1 MPKIPTF
8 QAKGRITAEAGA
20 VRTNIQVSPFQTT
33 AGELS
38 KVAKVAEDYYIKQR
52 DNNDKIAAKKKYYE
66 MKSESDKIIES
77 QKNNGDEFESVS
89 IYRQQFGDYR
99 KQQLSEIKNN
109 RVKKRLETLLDIEQ
123 PENIYKIKKNSFE
136 AMERNSNQLYI
147 QEQNV
152 FSVEYT
158 LEKNLNKKKQI
169 QDKQINSALEY
180 KNIHGMGD
188 AWFNKEK
195 NIIISNNIILDVTQ
209 EISSNPRQ
217 AYLNLQDKNKYIGL
231 DSFKRRKLIN
241 EAKSVLVPEIKENY
255 KNFAAAASLG
265 KKVPF
270 DLKFAK
276 EILRPKEYQ
285 KIIQEHGALVESV
298 DNVNII
304 NSVNAKDSSQVTDD
318 FIKEAEQK
326 YPVIKAEKI
335 KKIYKDALKNR
346 NEAMAKDPVLFL
358 TQTDDN
364 LKILV
369 EELAAETNPDMIV
382 KKKLAL
388 TDVIVQKQI
397 DMGQP
402 NYQVKVMSQSQADSF
417 VEKYM
422 NGDQNMRVVMLQNLN
437 SEFGTYNSQA
447 MLQLSAAGL
456 PVTAEL
462 SSFFNN
468 PNITEKFLTF
478 DSKEEQDRLKQFAKD
493 RNINFNTL
501 RKDVRDNL
509 QDFETVAMRGS
520 SFNNSVALEKI
531 DNIVETLTFYT
542 LSNMSANPGKG
553 ENAARKDAVSLINN
567 SFNIEETFFVPLIYD
582 GKSIASS
589 ADFIAEK
596 AGLIKDFYLQDF
608 DAVAFQSMD
617 EDVTEV
623 ELTEAMTDQMKNFG
637 EWRNKSDGSGIIYGI
652 VFNDGSFGPVV
663 NKDGENLEFNFDDT
677 TLSIPGTDKDIDV
690 EIRIKSQKLDPRGAY
705 PAIPESIKRQ
715 EENKQVKLT
724 RTR

>member
-8 QAKGRITAEAGA
+8 EAKGRITAEAAG
-20 VRTNIQVSPFQTT
+20 VRTNIQVSPFQTP

-123 PENIYKIKKNSFE
+123 PENVYKIKKNSFE
-136 AMERNSNQLYI
+136 AMERNSNQIYT

-152 FSVEYT
+152 LSVEYT

-180 KNIHGMGD
+180 KDIHGMGD

-241 EAKSVLVPEIKENY
+241 EAKSVLVPEIKKNY
-255 KNFAAAASLG
+255 KNFAAAAALG
-265 KKVPF
+265 KEAPF
-270 DLKFAK
+270 DFNFAK

-285 KIIQEHGALVESV
+285 KIIQEYDAIKDTVS
-298 DNVNII
+298 NVSII
-304 NSVNAKDSSQVTDD
+304 NSIKSKDLSKVTDEFIND
-318 FIKEAEQK
+318 AEQTYPFIKSQ
-326 YPVIKAEKI
+326 KI
-335 KKIYKDALKNR
+335 KKIYIDAVKNR

-364 LKILV
+364 IKILV
-369 EELAAETNPDMIV
+369 DELAAETNQDMIV

-402 NYQVKVMSQSQADSF
+402 NYQIKVMSQSQADGF

-422 NGDQNMRVVMLQNLN
+422 NGDQNMRVAMLQNLN

-447 MLQLSAAGL
+447 MLQLSGAGL

-468 PNITEKFLTF
+468 PKVTEKFLSF
-478 DSKEEQDRLKQFAKD
+478 DEKDEQERLKQFAKD
-493 RNINFNTL
+493 NNINFNTL

-509 QDFETVAMRGS
+509 KDFEGAAMRGS
-520 SFNNSVALEKI
+520 AFNNSVALEKI
-531 DNIVETLTFYT
+531 DNIVESLTFYT
-542 LSNMSANPGKG
+542 LSSMVSGKS
-553 ENAARKDAVSLINN
+553 ENAARKEAVNLING
-567 SFNIEETFFVPLIYD
+567 SFNVQETFFIPLIYD
-582 GKSIASS
+582 GKNISASS
-589 ADFIAEK
+589 DFIVEK
-596 AGLIKDFYLQDF
+596 SSLIKDFYLQDF
-608 DAVAFQSMD
+608 DAVAFQSLD
-617 EDVTEV
+617 EDVTNV
-623 ELTEAMTDQMKNFG
+623 ELNEAMRDQMKNFG
-637 EWRNKSDGSGIIYGI
+637 EWRNKADGTGIVYGI
-652 VFNDGSFGPVV
+652 VFNDGSFGPVI
-663 NKDGENLEFNFDDT
+663 NANGDNLEFNFDDT

>member
-1 MPKIPTF
+1 
-8 QAKGRITAEAGA
+8 
-20 VRTNIQVSPFQTT
+20 
-33 AGELS
+33 
-38 KVAKVAEDYYIKQR
+38 
-52 DNNDKIAAKKKYYE
+52 

-136 AMERNSNQLYI
+136 AMERNSNQIYT

-152 FSVEYT
+152 LSVEYT

-180 KNIHGMGD
+180 KDIHGMGD

-255 KNFAAAASLG
+255 KNFAAGASLG

-285 KIIQEHGALVESV
+285 KIIQEHGAIVESV

-326 YPVIKAEKI
+326 YPVITAEKI

-369 EELAAETNPDMIV
+369 EELATETNPDMIV

-422 NGDQNMRVVMLQNLN
+422 NGDQNMRVSMLQNLN
-437 SEFGTYNSQA
+437 AEFGTYNSQA
-447 MLQLSAAGL
+447 MLQLSGAGL

-468 PNITEKFLTF
+468 PKVTEKFLSF
-478 DSKEEQDRLKQFAKD
+478 DEKDEQDRLKQFAKD
-493 RNINFNTL
+493 NNINFNTL

-509 QDFETVAMRGS
+509 KDFEGAAMRGS
-520 SFNNSVALEKI
+520 AFNNSVALEKI

-542 LSNMSANPGKG
+542 LSGMVSGKS
-553 ENAARKDAVSLINN
+553 ENAARKEAVNLING
-567 SFNIEETFFVPLIYD
+567 SFNVQETFFIPLIYD

-608 DAVAFQSMD
+608 GAVAFQSMD

-637 EWRNKSDGSGIIYGI
+637 EWRNKADGSGIIYGI

>member
-8 QAKGRITAEAGA
+8 TTQARPTTETASITSNLQIPLNTVAGA
-20 VRTNIQVSPFQTT
+20 LSPVTKAIT
-33 AGELS
+33 KHAIAEKDLENKTEALKLENESLLELTDIFEKAS
-38 KVAKVAEDYYIKQR
+38 R
-52 DNNDKIAAKKKYYE
+52 LDNKDQALQLVQ
-66 MKSESDKIIES
+66 SESKI
-77 QKNNGDEFESVS
+77 
-89 IYRQQFGDYR
+89 
-99 KQQLSEIKNN
+99 
-109 RVKKRLETLLDIEQ
+109 
-123 PENIYKIKKNSFE
+123 
-136 AMERNSNQLYI
+136 
-147 QEQNV
+147 
-152 FSVEYT
+152 
-158 LEKNLNKKKQI
+158 I
-169 QDKQINSALEY
+169 QDKFSNLASNKAVQTSFNNNYLAEVQKGIFKVNTRVSTNVIQSLDNEVSKTKNRLLTEAFVSKNPLAIAELKNDLGFLYEKTYKGRVDVDAYDKLILNIPNEISAFE
-180 KNIHGMGD
+180 
-188 AWFNKEK
+188 ASQE
-195 NIIISNNIILDVTQ
+195 ISNN
-209 EISSNPRQ
+209 PKQ
-217 AYLNLQDKNKYIGL
+217 AYLNLMNKNKYPDL
-231 DSFKRRKLIN
+231 DINKRIRLTN
-241 EAKSVLVPEIKENY
+241 EAKSVLVPEIRENY
-255 KNFAAAASLG
+255 KNFAAAAALG
-265 KKVPF
+265 KEVPF
-270 DLKFAK
+270 DFSFAK

-285 KIIQEHGALVESV
+285 KIVQEYDAIKDTVS
-298 DNVNII
+298 NVSII
-304 NSVNAKDSSQVTDD
+304 NSITSKDLSKATDE
-318 FIKEAEQK
+318 FINDAEQK
-326 YPVIKAEKI
+326 YPFIKSQKI
-335 KKIYKDALKNR
+335 KKIYTDAVKNR

-369 EELAAETNPDMIV
+369 EELAAETNSDMIV

-417 VEKYM
+417 VTQYM
-422 NGDQNMRVVMLQNLN
+422 NGDQNMRVMMLQNLN

-447 MLQLSAAGL
+447 MLQLSEAGL

-468 PNITEKFLTF
+468 PKVTEKFLSF
-478 DSKEEQDRLKQFAKD
+478 DEKDEQDRLKQFAKD
-493 RNINFNTL
+493 NNINFNTL

-509 QDFETVAMRGS
+509 KDFEGAAMRGS
-520 SFNNSVALEKI
+520 AFNNSVALEKI

-542 LSNMSANPGKG
+542 LSGMVSGKS
-553 ENAARKDAVSLINN
+553 ENAARKEAVNLING
-567 SFNIEETFFVPLIYD
+567 SFNVQETFFIPLIYD

-663 NKDGENLEFNFDDT
+663 NRDGENLEFNFDDT

-705 PAIPESIKRQ
+705 PAIPESIKKQ

>member
-8 QAKGRITAEAGA
+8 EAKGRITAEAAG
-20 VRTNIQVSPFQTT
+20 VRTNIQVSPFQTP

-136 AMERNSNQLYI
+136 AMERNSNQIYT

-152 FSVEYT
+152 LSVEYT

-180 KNIHGMGD
+180 KDIHGMGD

-241 EAKSVLVPEIKENY
+241 EAKSVLVPEIKKNY
-255 KNFAAAASLG
+255 KNFAAAAALG
-265 KKVPF
+265 KEAPF
-270 DLKFAK
+270 DFNFAK

-285 KIIQEHGALVESV
+285 KIIQEYDAIKDTVS
-298 DNVNII
+298 NVSII
-304 NSVNAKDSSQVTDD
+304 NSIKSKDLSKVTDEFIND
-318 FIKEAEQK
+318 AEQTYPFIKSQ
-326 YPVIKAEKI
+326 KI
-335 KKIYKDALKNR
+335 KKIYIDAVKNR

-364 LKILV
+364 IKILV
-369 EELAAETNPDMIV
+369 DELAAETNQDMIV

-402 NYQVKVMSQSQADSF
+402 NYQIKVMSQSQADGF

-422 NGDQNMRVVMLQNLN
+422 NGDQNMRVAMLQNLN

-447 MLQLSAAGL
+447 MLQLSGAGL

-468 PNITEKFLTF
+468 PKVTEKFLSF
-478 DSKEEQDRLKQFAKD
+478 DEKDEQERLKQFAKD
-493 RNINFNTL
+493 NNINFNTL

-509 QDFETVAMRGS
+509 KDFEGAAMRGS
-520 SFNNSVALEKI
+520 AFNNSVALEKI

-542 LSNMSANPGKG
+542 LSGMVSGKS
-553 ENAARKDAVSLINN
+553 ENAARKEAVNLIDG
-567 SFNIEETFFVPLIYD
+567 SFNIQETFFIPLIYD

-596 AGLIKDFYLQDF
+596 ANLIKDFYLQDF
-608 DAVAFQSMD
+608 GAVAFQSMD

-623 ELTEAMTDQMKNFG
+623 KLTEAMTDQMKNFG

>member
-1 MPKIPTF
+1 MPKIPKFISEARITE
-8 QAKGRITAEAGA
+8 QAASVKSNIQIPLSQTIGTALAPVTKAVVAHGIREKNLENKSETLQLENQSIMELNDVIERASRLNNKDQAYNLIQTESKSIGEKYANQASNNFVKNSFNANFLGEVQKGIFKTNTRVSKNILDTLDNEVSIKQNRLLTQAYVSKDPMALRLIKTDLEKLYEDSYKGRIDVDE
-20 VRTNIQVSPFQTT
+20 
-33 AGELS
+33 
-38 KVAKVAEDYYIKQR
+38 Y
-52 DNNDKIAAKKKYYE
+52 
-66 MKSESDKIIES
+66 DKIIQNIPNVIE
-77 QKNNGDEFESVS
+77 GFE
-89 IYRQQFGDYR
+89 
-99 KQQLSEIKNN
+99 
-109 RVKKRLETLLDIEQ
+109 
-123 PENIYKIKKNSFE
+123 
-136 AMERNSNQLYI
+136 
-147 QEQNV
+147 
-152 FSVEYT
+152 
-158 LEKNLNKKKQI
+158 
-169 QDKQINSALEY
+169 
-180 KNIHGMGD
+180 
-188 AWFNKEK
+188 
-195 NIIISNNIILDVTQ
+195 VTQ
-209 EISSNPRQ
+209 EISSNPKQ
-217 AYLNLQDKNKYIGL
+217 AYLNLMDKNKYTNITLKNRIEFIG
-231 DSFKRRKLIN
+231 DVKG
-241 EAKSVLVPEIKENY
+241 VLLPEVRDEY
-255 KNFAAAASLG
+255 KNFIAAAALG
-265 KKVPF
+265 KEAPF
-270 DLKFAK
+270 DKNFAK
-276 EILRPKEYQ
+276 EILEPKEYAKVIKEYNSVIETVSNV
-285 KIIQEHGALVESV
+285 KIINTISNKDLSQTV
-298 DNVNII
+298 DL
-304 NSVNAKDSSQVTDD
+304 
-318 FIKEAEQK
+318 FIKDAE
-326 YPVIKAEKI
+326 EKNI
-335 KKIYKDALKNR
+335 TNVAKGQRLKKIYIDAVKNR

-358 TQTDDN
+358 TQTDDD

-369 EELAAETNPDMIV
+369 DELAAETNPDMIV

-447 MLQLSAAGL
+447 MLQLSEAGL

-468 PNITEKFLTF
+468 PKVTEKFLSF
-478 DSKEEQDRLKQFAKD
+478 DDKDEQDRLKQFAKD
-493 RNINFNTL
+493 NNINFNTL

-509 QDFETVAMRGS
+509 KDFEGAAMRGS
-520 SFNNSVALEKI
+520 AFNNSVALEKI

-542 LSNMSANPGKG
+542 LSGMVSGKS
-553 ENAARKDAVSLINN
+553 ENAARKEAVNLING
-567 SFNIEETFFVPLIYD
+567 SFNVQETFFIPLIYD

-652 VFNDGSFGPVV
+652 VFNDGSFGPIV

-705 PAIPESIKRQ
+705 PAIPESIKKQ

>member
-8 QAKGRITAEAGA
+8 ISKARITEQAASVKSNIQIPLSQTIGTALAPVTKAVVAHGIREKNLENKSETLQLENQSIMELNDVIERASRLNNKDQAYNLIQTESKSIGEKYANQASNNFVKNSFNANFLGEVQKGIFKTNTRVSKNILDTLDNEVSIKQNRLLTQAYVSKDPMALRLIKTDLEKLYEDSYKGRIDVDE
-20 VRTNIQVSPFQTT
+20 
-33 AGELS
+33 
-38 KVAKVAEDYYIKQR
+38 Y
-52 DNNDKIAAKKKYYE
+52 
-66 MKSESDKIIES
+66 DKIIQNIPNVIE
-77 QKNNGDEFESVS
+77 GFE
-89 IYRQQFGDYR
+89 
-99 KQQLSEIKNN
+99 
-109 RVKKRLETLLDIEQ
+109 
-123 PENIYKIKKNSFE
+123 
-136 AMERNSNQLYI
+136 
-147 QEQNV
+147 
-152 FSVEYT
+152 
-158 LEKNLNKKKQI
+158 
-169 QDKQINSALEY
+169 
-180 KNIHGMGD
+180 
-188 AWFNKEK
+188 
-195 NIIISNNIILDVTQ
+195 VTQ
-209 EISSNPRQ
+209 EISSNPKQ
-217 AYLNLQDKNKYIGL
+217 AYLNLMDKNKYTNITLKNRIEFIG
-231 DSFKRRKLIN
+231 DVKG
-241 EAKSVLVPEIKENY
+241 VLLPEVRDEY
-255 KNFAAAASLG
+255 KNFIAAAALG
-265 KKVPF
+265 KEAPF
-270 DLKFAK
+270 DKNFAK
-276 EILRPKEYQ
+276 EILEPKEYAKVIKEYNSVIETVSNV
-285 KIIQEHGALVESV
+285 KIINTIANKDLSQTV
-298 DNVNII
+298 DL
-304 NSVNAKDSSQVTDD
+304 
-318 FIKEAEQK
+318 FIKDAE
-326 YPVIKAEKI
+326 EKNI
-335 KKIYKDALKNR
+335 TNVAKGQRLKKIYIDAVKNR

-358 TQTDDN
+358 TQTDDD

-369 EELAAETNPDMIV
+369 DELAAETNPDMIV

-447 MLQLSAAGL
+447 MLQLSEAGL

-468 PNITEKFLTF
+468 PKVTEKFLSF
-478 DSKEEQDRLKQFAKD
+478 DDKDEQDRLKQFAKD
-493 RNINFNTL
+493 NNINFNTL

-509 QDFETVAMRGS
+509 KDFEGAAMRGS
-520 SFNNSVALEKI
+520 AFNNSVALEKI

-542 LSNMSANPGKG
+542 LSGMVSGKS
-553 ENAARKDAVSLINN
+553 ENAARKEAVNLING
-567 SFNIEETFFVPLIYD
+567 SFNVQETFFIPLIYD

-652 VFNDGSFGPVV
+652 VFNDGSFGPIV

-705 PAIPESIKRQ
+705 PVIPESIKKQ

>member
-8 QAKGRITAEAGA
+8 TSEARITEQAASVKSNVQIPLSQTIGTALAPVTKAVVAHGVREKNLENKSETLQLENKSIMELNDVIEEASRLNNKDKAYNLIQTESKIIGEKYANQASNNFVKNSFNANFLGEVQKGIFKTNTRVSKNILDTLDNEVSIKQNRLLTQAYVSKDPMALRLIKTDLEKLYEDSYKGRIDVDEYDKL
-20 VRTNIQVSPFQTT
+20 IQGIPGV
-33 AGELS
+33 
-38 KVAKVAEDYYIKQR
+38 
-52 DNNDKIAAKKKYYE
+52 
-66 MKSESDKIIES
+66 IE
-77 QKNNGDEFESVS
+77 GFE
-89 IYRQQFGDYR
+89 
-99 KQQLSEIKNN
+99 
-109 RVKKRLETLLDIEQ
+109 
-123 PENIYKIKKNSFE
+123 
-136 AMERNSNQLYI
+136 
-147 QEQNV
+147 
-152 FSVEYT
+152 
-158 LEKNLNKKKQI
+158 
-169 QDKQINSALEY
+169 
-180 KNIHGMGD
+180 
-188 AWFNKEK
+188 
-195 NIIISNNIILDVTQ
+195 VTQ
-209 EISSNPRQ
+209 EISSNPKQ
-217 AYLNLQDKNKYIGL
+217 AYINLMDKNQYTNITLKNRIQFIG
-231 DSFKRRKLIN
+231 DVKG
-241 EAKSVLVPEIKENY
+241 VLLPEVRDEY
-255 KNFAAAASLG
+255 KNFIAAAALG
-265 KKVPF
+265 KEAPF
-270 DLKFAK
+270 DKNFAK
-276 EILRPKEYQ
+276 EILEPKEYA
-285 KIIQEHGALVESV
+285 KVIKEY
-298 DNVNII
+298 
-304 NSVNAKDSSQVTDD
+304 NSVIETVSNVKTINTISNKDLSQTVDL
-318 FIKEAEQK
+318 FIKDAE
-326 YPVIKAEKI
+326 EKNI
-335 KKIYKDALKNR
+335 NNVAKGQRLKKIYIDAVKNR
-346 NEAMAKDPVLFL
+346 NETMAKDPVLFL

-364 LKILV
+364 IKILV
-369 EELAAETNPDMIV
+369 DELAAETNPDMIV

-402 NYQVKVMSQSQADSF
+402 NYQVKVMSQSQADGF

-422 NGDQNMRVVMLQNLN
+422 NGDQNMRVAMLQNLN

-447 MLQLSAAGL
+447 MLQLSGAGL

-468 PNITEKFLTF
+468 PKVTEKFLSF
-478 DSKEEQDRLKQFAKD
+478 DEKDEQDRLKQFAKD
-493 RNINFNTL
+493 NNINFNTL

-509 QDFETVAMRGS
+509 KDFEGAAMRGS
-520 SFNNSVALEKI
+520 AFNNSVALEKI

-542 LSNMSANPGKG
+542 LSGMVSGKS
-553 ENAARKDAVSLINN
+553 ENAARKEAVNLING
-567 SFNIEETFFVPLIYD
+567 SFNVQETFFIPLIYD

-663 NKDGENLEFNFDDT
+663 NRDGENLEFNFDDT

-705 PAIPESIKRQ
+705 LAVPESIKRQ
-715 EENKQVKLT
+715 EKNKQVKLT

>member
-136 AMERNSNQLYI
+136 AMERNSNQIYT

-152 FSVEYT
+152 LSVEYT

-180 KNIHGMGD
+180 KDIHGMGD

-255 KNFAAAASLG
+255 KNFAAGASLG

-447 MLQLSAAGL
+447 MLQLSEAGL

-468 PNITEKFLTF
+468 PKVTEKFLSF
-478 DSKEEQDRLKQFAKD
+478 DDKDEQDRLKQFAKD
-493 RNINFNTL
+493 NNINFNTL

-509 QDFETVAMRGS
+509 KDFEGAAMRGS
-520 SFNNSVALEKI
+520 AFNNSVALEKI

-542 LSNMSANPGKG
+542 LSGMVSGKS
-553 ENAARKDAVSLINN
+553 ENAARKEAVNLING
-567 SFNIEETFFVPLIYD
+567 SFNVQETFFIPLIYD

-677 TLSIPGTDKDIDV
+677 SLSIPGTDKDIDV

>member
-8 QAKGRITAEAGA
+8 EAKGRITAEAAG
-20 VRTNIQVSPFQTT
+20 VRTNIQVSPFQTP

-136 AMERNSNQLYI
+136 AMERNSNQIYT

-152 FSVEYT
+152 LSVEYT

-180 KNIHGMGD
+180 KDIHGMGD

-241 EAKSVLVPEIKENY
+241 EAKSVLVPEIKKNY
-255 KNFAAAASLG
+255 KNFAAAAALG
-265 KKVPF
+265 KEAPF
-270 DLKFAK
+270 DFNFAK

-285 KIIQEHGALVESV
+285 KIIQEYDAIKDTVS
-298 DNVNII
+298 NVSII
-304 NSVNAKDSSQVTDD
+304 NSIKSKDLSKVTDEFIND
-318 FIKEAEQK
+318 AEQTYPFIKSQ
-326 YPVIKAEKI
+326 KI
-335 KKIYKDALKNR
+335 KKIYIDAVKNR

-364 LKILV
+364 IKILV
-369 EELAAETNPDMIV
+369 DELAAETNQDMIV

-402 NYQVKVMSQSQADSF
+402 NYQIKVMSQSQADGF

-422 NGDQNMRVVMLQNLN
+422 NGNQNMRVAMLQNLN

-447 MLQLSAAGL
+447 MLQLSGAGL

-468 PNITEKFLTF
+468 PKVTEKFLSF
-478 DSKEEQDRLKQFAKD
+478 DEKDEQDRLKQFAKD
-493 RNINFNTL
+493 NNINFNTL

-509 QDFETVAMRGS
+509 KDFEGAAMRGS
-520 SFNNSVALEKI
+520 AFNNSVALEKI
-531 DNIVETLTFYT
+531 DNIVESLTFYT
-542 LSNMSANPGKG
+542 LSSMVSGKS
-553 ENAARKDAVSLINN
+553 ENAARKEAVNLING
-567 SFNIEETFFVPLIYD
+567 SFNVQETFFIPLIYD

-596 AGLIKDFYLQDF
+596 ANLIKDFYLQDF
-608 DAVAFQSMD
+608 GAVAFQSMD

-623 ELTEAMTDQMKNFG
+623 KLTEAMTDQMKNFG

-663 NKDGENLEFNFDDT
+663 NKDGENLQFNFDDT

>member
-77 QKNNGDEFESVS
+77 QKNNGDEFQSVS

-136 AMERNSNQLYI
+136 AMERNSNQIYT

-152 FSVEYT
+152 LSVEYT

-180 KNIHGMGD
+180 KDIHGMGD

-255 KNFAAAASLG
+255 KNFAAAAALG
-265 KKVPF
+265 KEAPF
-270 DLKFAK
+270 DFNFAK

-285 KIIQEHGALVESV
+285 KIIQEYDAIKDTVS
-298 DNVNII
+298 NVSII
-304 NSVNAKDSSQVTDD
+304 NSIKSKDLSKVTDELIND
-318 FIKEAEQK
+318 AEQTYPFIKSQ
-326 YPVIKAEKI
+326 KI
-335 KKIYKDALKNR
+335 KKIYIDAVKNR

-369 EELAAETNPDMIV
+369 DELAAETNPDMIV

-447 MLQLSAAGL
+447 MLQLSEAGL

-468 PNITEKFLTF
+468 PKVTEKFLSF
-478 DSKEEQDRLKQFAKD
+478 DDKDEQDRLKQFAKD
-493 RNINFNTL
+493 NNINFNTL

-509 QDFETVAMRGS
+509 KDFEGAAMRGS
-520 SFNNSVALEKI
+520 AFNNSVALEKI

-542 LSNMSANPGKG
+542 LSGMVSGKS
-553 ENAARKDAVSLINN
+553 ENAARKEAVNLIDG
-567 SFNIEETFFVPLIYD
+567 SFNIQETFFIPLIYD
-582 GKSIASS
+582 GKSIASK

-705 PAIPESIKRQ
+705 PAIPESIKKQ

>member
-8 QAKGRITAEAGA
+8 ISKARITEQAASVKSNIQIPLSQTIGTALAPVTKAVVEHGIREKNLENKSETLKLENQSIMELNDVIERASRLNNKDQAYNLIQTESKSIGEKYANQASNNFVKNSFNANFLGEVQKGIFKTNTRVSKNILDTLDNEVSIKQNRLLTAAYVSKEPMALRLITTDLEKLYEDSYKGRIDVDEYDKL
-20 VRTNIQVSPFQTT
+20 IQGIPGV
-33 AGELS
+33 
-38 KVAKVAEDYYIKQR
+38 
-52 DNNDKIAAKKKYYE
+52 
-66 MKSESDKIIES
+66 IE
-77 QKNNGDEFESVS
+77 GFE
-89 IYRQQFGDYR
+89 
-99 KQQLSEIKNN
+99 
-109 RVKKRLETLLDIEQ
+109 
-123 PENIYKIKKNSFE
+123 
-136 AMERNSNQLYI
+136 
-147 QEQNV
+147 
-152 FSVEYT
+152 
-158 LEKNLNKKKQI
+158 
-169 QDKQINSALEY
+169 
-180 KNIHGMGD
+180 
-188 AWFNKEK
+188 
-195 NIIISNNIILDVTQ
+195 VTQ
-209 EISSNPRQ
+209 EISSNPKQ
-217 AYLNLQDKNKYIGL
+217 AYINLMDKNQYTNITLKNRIQFIG
-231 DSFKRRKLIN
+231 DVKG
-241 EAKSVLVPEIKENY
+241 VLLPEVRDEY
-255 KNFAAAASLG
+255 KNFIAAAALG
-265 KKVPF
+265 KEAPF
-270 DLKFAK
+270 DKNFAK
-276 EILRPKEYQ
+276 EILEPKEYA
-285 KIIQEHGALVESV
+285 KVIKEY
-298 DNVNII
+298 
-304 NSVNAKDSSQVTDD
+304 NSVIETVSNVKTINTISNKDLSQTVDL
-318 FIKEAEQK
+318 FIKDAE
-326 YPVIKAEKI
+326 EKNI
-335 KKIYKDALKNR
+335 NNVAKGQRLKKIYIDAVKNR

-369 EELAAETNPDMIV
+369 DELAAETNPNMIV

-447 MLQLSAAGL
+447 MLQLSEAGL

-468 PNITEKFLTF
+468 PKVTEKFLSF
-478 DSKEEQDRLKQFAKD
+478 DDKDEQDRLKQFAKD
-493 RNINFNTL
+493 NNINFNTL

-509 QDFETVAMRGS
+509 KDFEGAAMRGS
-520 SFNNSVALEKI
+520 AFNNSVALEKI

-542 LSNMSANPGKG
+542 LSGMVSGKS
-553 ENAARKDAVSLINN
+553 ENAARKEAVNLING
-567 SFNIEETFFVPLIYD
+567 SFNVQETFFIPLIYD

-705 PAIPESIKRQ
+705 PAIPESIKKQ
-715 EENKQVKLT
+715 EENKQVKIT

>member
-8 QAKGRITAEAGA
+8 EAKGRITAEAAG
-20 VRTNIQVSPFQTT
+20 VRTNIQVSPFQTP

-123 PENIYKIKKNSFE
+123 PENVYKIKKNSFE
-136 AMERNSNQLYI
+136 AMERNSNQIYT

-152 FSVEYT
+152 LSVEYT

-180 KNIHGMGD
+180 KDIHGMGD

-241 EAKSVLVPEIKENY
+241 EAKSVLVPEIKKNY
-255 KNFAAAASLG
+255 KNFAAAAALG
-265 KKVPF
+265 KEAPF
-270 DLKFAK
+270 DFNFAK

-285 KIIQEHGALVESV
+285 KIIQEYDAIKDTVS
-298 DNVNII
+298 NVSII
-304 NSVNAKDSSQVTDD
+304 NSIKSKDLSKVTDEFIND
-318 FIKEAEQK
+318 AEQTYPFIKSQ
-326 YPVIKAEKI
+326 KI
-335 KKIYKDALKNR
+335 KKIYIDAVKNR

-364 LKILV
+364 IKILV
-369 EELAAETNPDMIV
+369 DELAAETNQDMIV

-402 NYQVKVMSQSQADSF
+402 NYQIKVMSQSQADGF

-422 NGDQNMRVVMLQNLN
+422 NGDQNMRVAMLQNLN

-447 MLQLSAAGL
+447 MLQLSGAGL

-468 PNITEKFLTF
+468 PKVTEKFLSF
-478 DSKEEQDRLKQFAKD
+478 DEKDEQERLKQFAKD
-493 RNINFNTL
+493 NNINFNTL

-509 QDFETVAMRGS
+509 KDFEGAAMRGS
-520 SFNNSVALEKI
+520 AFNNSVALEKI
-531 DNIVETLTFYT
+531 DNIVESLTFYT
-542 LSNMSANPGKG
+542 LSSMVSGKS
-553 ENAARKDAVSLINN
+553 ENAARKEAVNLING
-567 SFNIEETFFVPLIYD
+567 SFNVQETFFIPLIYD

-596 AGLIKDFYLQDF
+596 ANLIKDFYLQDF
-608 DAVAFQSMD
+608 GAVAFQSMD

-623 ELTEAMTDQMKNFG
+623 KLTEAMTDQMKNFG

>member
-20 VRTNIQVSPFQTT
+20 VRTNIQVSPFQTP

-136 AMERNSNQLYI
+136 AMERNSNQIYT

-152 FSVEYT
+152 LSVEYT

-180 KNIHGMGD
+180 KDIHGMGD

-255 KNFAAAASLG
+255 KNFAAGASLG

-285 KIIQEHGALVESV
+285 KIIQEHGAIVESV

-326 YPVIKAEKI
+326 YPVITAEKI

-369 EELAAETNPDMIV
+369 EELATETNPDMIV

-422 NGDQNMRVVMLQNLN
+422 NGDQNMRVSMLQNLN
-437 SEFGTYNSQA
+437 AEFGTYNSQA
-447 MLQLSAAGL
+447 MLQLSGAGL

-468 PNITEKFLTF
+468 PKVTEKFLSF
-478 DSKEEQDRLKQFAKD
+478 DEKDEQDRLKQFAKD
-493 RNINFNTL
+493 NNINFNTL

-509 QDFETVAMRGS
+509 KDFEGAAMRGS
-520 SFNNSVALEKI
+520 AFNNSVALEKI

-542 LSNMSANPGKG
+542 LSGMVSGKS
-553 ENAARKDAVSLINN
+553 ENAARKEAVNLING
-567 SFNIEETFFVPLIYD
+567 SFNVQETFFIPLIYD

-608 DAVAFQSMD
+608 GAVAFQSMD

-637 EWRNKSDGSGIIYGI
+637 EWRNKADGSGIIYGI

>member
-20 VRTNIQVSPFQTT
+20 VRTNIQVSPFQTP

-136 AMERNSNQLYI
+136 AMERNSNQIYT

-152 FSVEYT
+152 LSVEYT

-180 KNIHGMGD
+180 KDIHGMGD

-255 KNFAAAASLG
+255 KNFAAGASLG

-447 MLQLSAAGL
+447 MLQLSEAGL

-468 PNITEKFLTF
+468 PKVTEKFLSF
-478 DSKEEQDRLKQFAKD
+478 DEKDEQDRLKQFAKD
-493 RNINFNTL
+493 NNINFNTL

-509 QDFETVAMRGS
+509 QDFEAAAMRGS
-520 SFNNSVALEKI
+520 AFNNSVALEKI

-542 LSNMSANPGKG
+542 LSGMVSGKS
-553 ENAARKDAVSLINN
+553 ENAARKEAVNLING
-567 SFNIEETFFVPLIYD
+567 SFNVQETFFIPLIYD

-677 TLSIPGTDKDIDV
+677 SLSIPGTDKDIDV

>member
-8 QAKGRITAEAGA
+8 EAKGRITAEAAG
-20 VRTNIQVSPFQTT
+20 VRTNIQVSPFQTP

-123 PENIYKIKKNSFE
+123 PENVYKIKKNSFE
-136 AMERNSNQLYI
+136 AMERNSNQIYT

-152 FSVEYT
+152 LSVEYT

-180 KNIHGMGD
+180 KDIHGMGD

-241 EAKSVLVPEIKENY
+241 EAKSVLVPEIKKNY
-255 KNFAAAASLG
+255 KNFAAAAALG
-265 KKVPF
+265 KEAPF
-270 DLKFAK
+270 DFNFAK

-285 KIIQEHGALVESV
+285 KIIQEYDAIKDTVS
-298 DNVNII
+298 NVSII
-304 NSVNAKDSSQVTDD
+304 NSIKSKDLSKVTDEFIND
-318 FIKEAEQK
+318 AEQTYPFIKSQ
-326 YPVIKAEKI
+326 KI
-335 KKIYKDALKNR
+335 KKIYIDAVKNR

-364 LKILV
+364 IKILV
-369 EELAAETNPDMIV
+369 DELAAETNQDMIV

-402 NYQVKVMSQSQADSF
+402 NYQIKVMSQSQADGF

-422 NGDQNMRVVMLQNLN
+422 NGDQNMRVAMLQNLN

-447 MLQLSAAGL
+447 MLQLSGAGL

-468 PNITEKFLTF
+468 PKVTEKFLSF
-478 DSKEEQDRLKQFAKD
+478 DEKDEQERLKQFAKD
-493 RNINFNTL
+493 NNINFNTL

-509 QDFETVAMRGS
+509 KDFEGAAMRGS
-520 SFNNSVALEKI
+520 AFNNSVALEKI
-531 DNIVETLTFYT
+531 DNIVESLTFYT
-542 LSNMSANPGKG
+542 LSSMVSGKS
-553 ENAARKDAVSLINN
+553 ENAARKEAVNLING
-567 SFNIEETFFVPLIYD
+567 SFNVQETFFIPLIYD

-596 AGLIKDFYLQDF
+596 ANLIKDFYLQDF
-608 DAVAFQSMD
+608 GAVAFQSMD

>member
-8 QAKGRITAEAGA
+8 EAKGRITAEAAG
-20 VRTNIQVSPFQTT
+20 VRTNIQVSPFQTP

-123 PENIYKIKKNSFE
+123 PENVYKIKKNSFE
-136 AMERNSNQLYI
+136 AMERNSNQIYT

-152 FSVEYT
+152 LSVEYT

-180 KNIHGMGD
+180 KDIHGMGD

-241 EAKSVLVPEIKENY
+241 EAKSVLVPEIKKNY
-255 KNFAAAASLG
+255 KNFAAAAALG
-265 KKVPF
+265 KEAPF
-270 DLKFAK
+270 DFNFAK

-285 KIIQEHGALVESV
+285 KIIQEYDAIKDTVS
-298 DNVNII
+298 NVSII
-304 NSVNAKDSSQVTDD
+304 NSIKSKDLSKVTDEFIND
-318 FIKEAEQK
+318 AEQTYPFIKSQ
-326 YPVIKAEKI
+326 KI
-335 KKIYKDALKNR
+335 KKIYIDAVKNR

-364 LKILV
+364 IKILV
-369 EELAAETNPDMIV
+369 DELAAETNQDMIV

-402 NYQVKVMSQSQADSF
+402 NYQIKVMSQSQADGF

-422 NGDQNMRVVMLQNLN
+422 NGDQNMRVAMLQNLN

-447 MLQLSAAGL
+447 MLQLSEAGL

-468 PNITEKFLTF
+468 PKVTEKFLSF
-478 DSKEEQDRLKQFAKD
+478 DEKDEQERLKQFAKD
-493 RNINFNTL
+493 NNINFNTL

-509 QDFETVAMRGS
+509 KDFEGAAMRGS
-520 SFNNSVALEKI
+520 AFNNSVALEKI
-531 DNIVETLTFYT
+531 DNIVESLTFYT
-542 LSNMSANPGKG
+542 LSSMVSGKS
-553 ENAARKDAVSLINN
+553 ENAARKEAVNLING
-567 SFNIEETFFVPLIYD
+567 SFNVQETFFIPLIYD

-596 AGLIKDFYLQDF
+596 ANLIKDFYLQDF
-608 DAVAFQSMD
+608 GAVAFQSMD

>member
-1 MPKIPTF
+1 M
-8 QAKGRITAEAGA
+8 AW
-20 VRTNIQVSPFQTT
+20 
-33 AGELS
+33 
-38 KVAKVAEDYYIKQR
+38 
-52 DNNDKIAAKKKYYE
+52 E
-66 MKSESDKIIES
+66 M
-77 QKNNGDEFESVS
+77 
-89 IYRQQFGDYR
+89 
-99 KQQLSEIKNN
+99 L
-109 RVKKRLETLLDIEQ
+109 
-123 PENIYKIKKNSFE
+123 
-136 AMERNSNQLYI
+136 
-147 QEQNV
+147 
-152 FSVEYT
+152 
-158 LEKNLNKKKQI
+158 
-169 QDKQINSALEY
+169 
-180 KNIHGMGD
+180 
-188 AWFNKEK
+188 NKEK

-241 EAKSVLVPEIKENY
+241 EAKSVLVPEIKKNY
-255 KNFAAAASLG
+255 KNFAAAAALG
-265 KKVPF
+265 KEAPF
-270 DLKFAK
+270 DFNFAK
-276 EILRPKEYQ
+276 KILRPKEYQ
-285 KIIQEHGALVESV
+285 KIIQEYDAIKDTVS
-298 DNVNII
+298 NVSII
-304 NSVNAKDSSQVTDD
+304 NSIKSKDLSKVTDEFIND
-318 FIKEAEQK
+318 AEQTYPFIKSQ
-326 YPVIKAEKI
+326 KI
-335 KKIYKDALKNR
+335 KKIYIDAVKNR

-364 LKILV
+364 IKILV
-369 EELAAETNPDMIV
+369 DELAAETNQDMIV

-402 NYQVKVMSQSQADSF
+402 NYQIKVMSQSQADGF

-422 NGDQNMRVVMLQNLN
+422 NGDQNMRVAMLQNLN

-447 MLQLSAAGL
+447 MLQLSGAGL

-468 PNITEKFLTF
+468 PKVTEKFLSF
-478 DSKEEQDRLKQFAKD
+478 DEKDEQERLKQFAKD
-493 RNINFNTL
+493 NNINFNTL

-509 QDFETVAMRGS
+509 KDFEGAAMRGS
-520 SFNNSVALEKI
+520 AFNNSVALEKI
-531 DNIVETLTFYT
+531 DNIVESLTFYT
-542 LSNMSANPGKG
+542 LSSMVSGKS
-553 ENAARKDAVSLINN
+553 ENAARKEAVNLING
-567 SFNIEETFFVPLIYD
+567 SFNVQETFFIPLIYD

-596 AGLIKDFYLQDF
+596 ANLIKDFYLQDF
-608 DAVAFQSMD
+608 GAVAFQSMD

>member
-8 QAKGRITAEAGA
+8 ISKARITEQAASVKSNIQIPLSQTIGTALAPVTKAVVAHGIREKNLENKSETLQLENQSIMELNDVIERASRLNNKDQAYNLIQTESKSIGEKYANQASNNFVKNSFNANFLGEVQKGIFKTNTRVSKNILDTLDNEVSIKQNRLLTQAYVSKDPMALRLIKTDLEKLYEDSYKGRIDVDE
-20 VRTNIQVSPFQTT
+20 
-33 AGELS
+33 
-38 KVAKVAEDYYIKQR
+38 Y
-52 DNNDKIAAKKKYYE
+52 
-66 MKSESDKIIES
+66 DKIIQNIPNVIE
-77 QKNNGDEFESVS
+77 GFE
-89 IYRQQFGDYR
+89 
-99 KQQLSEIKNN
+99 
-109 RVKKRLETLLDIEQ
+109 
-123 PENIYKIKKNSFE
+123 
-136 AMERNSNQLYI
+136 
-147 QEQNV
+147 
-152 FSVEYT
+152 
-158 LEKNLNKKKQI
+158 
-169 QDKQINSALEY
+169 
-180 KNIHGMGD
+180 
-188 AWFNKEK
+188 
-195 NIIISNNIILDVTQ
+195 VTQ
-209 EISSNPRQ
+209 EISSNPKQ
-217 AYLNLQDKNKYIGL
+217 AYLNLMDKNKYTNITLKNRIEFIG
-231 DSFKRRKLIN
+231 DVKG
-241 EAKSVLVPEIKENY
+241 VLLPEVRDEY
-255 KNFAAAASLG
+255 KNFIAAAALG
-265 KKVPF
+265 KEAPF
-270 DLKFAK
+270 DKNFAK
-276 EILRPKEYQ
+276 EILEPKEYA
-285 KIIQEHGALVESV
+285 KVIKEY
-298 DNVNII
+298 
-304 NSVNAKDSSQVTDD
+304 NSVIETVSNVKTINTISNKDLSQTVDL
-318 FIKEAEQK
+318 FIKDAE
-326 YPVIKAEKI
+326 EKNI
-335 KKIYKDALKNR
+335 NNVAKGQRLKKIYIDAVKNR

-369 EELAAETNPDMIV
+369 DELAAETNPDMIV

-447 MLQLSAAGL
+447 MLQLSEAGL

-468 PNITEKFLTF
+468 PKVTEKFLSF
-478 DSKEEQDRLKQFAKD
+478 DDKDEQDRLKQFAKD
-493 RNINFNTL
+493 NNINFNTL

-509 QDFETVAMRGS
+509 KDFEGAAMRGS
-520 SFNNSVALEKI
+520 AFNNSVALEKI

-542 LSNMSANPGKG
+542 LSGMVSGKS
-553 ENAARKDAVSLINN
+553 ENAARKEAVNLIDG
-567 SFNIEETFFVPLIYD
+567 SFNIQETFFIPLIYD

-608 DAVAFQSMD
+608 GAVAFQSMD

-637 EWRNKSDGSGIIYGI
+637 EWRNKADGSGIIYGI
-652 VFNDGSFGPVV
+652 VFNDGSFGPIV

-705 PAIPESIKRQ
+705 PAIPESIKKQ

>member
-8 QAKGRITAEAGA
+8 TSKARITEQAASVKSNIQIPLSQTIGTALAPVTKAVVAHGIREKNLENKSETLQLENQSIMELNDVIERASRLNNKDQAYNLIQTESKSIGKKYANQASNNFVKNSFNANFLGEVQKGIFKTNTRVSKNILDTLDNEVSIKQNRLLTAAYVSKDPMALRLITTDLEKLYEDSYKGRIDVDEYDKL
-20 VRTNIQVSPFQTT
+20 IQGIPGV
-33 AGELS
+33 
-38 KVAKVAEDYYIKQR
+38 
-52 DNNDKIAAKKKYYE
+52 
-66 MKSESDKIIES
+66 IE
-77 QKNNGDEFESVS
+77 GFE
-89 IYRQQFGDYR
+89 
-99 KQQLSEIKNN
+99 
-109 RVKKRLETLLDIEQ
+109 
-123 PENIYKIKKNSFE
+123 
-136 AMERNSNQLYI
+136 
-147 QEQNV
+147 
-152 FSVEYT
+152 
-158 LEKNLNKKKQI
+158 
-169 QDKQINSALEY
+169 
-180 KNIHGMGD
+180 
-188 AWFNKEK
+188 
-195 NIIISNNIILDVTQ
+195 VTQ
-209 EISSNPRQ
+209 EISSNPKQ
-217 AYLNLQDKNKYIGL
+217 AYINLMDKNQYTNITLKNRIQFIG
-231 DSFKRRKLIN
+231 DVKG
-241 EAKSVLVPEIKENY
+241 VLLPEVRDEY
-255 KNFAAAASLG
+255 KNFIAAAALG
-265 KKVPF
+265 KEATF
-270 DLKFAK
+270 DKNFAK
-276 EILRPKEYQ
+276 EILEPKEYA
-285 KIIQEHGALVESV
+285 KVIKEY
-298 DNVNII
+298 
-304 NSVNAKDSSQVTDD
+304 NSVIETVSNVKTINTISNKDLSQTVDL
-318 FIKEAEQK
+318 FIKDAE
-326 YPVIKAEKI
+326 EKNI
-335 KKIYKDALKNR
+335 NNVAKGQRLKKIYIDAVKNR

-369 EELAAETNPDMIV
+369 DELAAETNPDMIV

-422 NGDQNMRVVMLQNLN
+422 NGDQNIRVVMLQNLN

-447 MLQLSAAGL
+447 MLQLSEAGL

-468 PNITEKFLTF
+468 PKVTEKFLSF
-478 DSKEEQDRLKQFAKD
+478 DDKDEQDRLKQFAKD
-493 RNINFNTL
+493 NNINFNTL

-509 QDFETVAMRGS
+509 KDFEGAAMRGS
-520 SFNNSVALEKI
+520 AFNNSVALEKI

-542 LSNMSANPGKG
+542 LSGMVSGKS
-553 ENAARKDAVSLINN
+553 ENAARKEAVNLING
-567 SFNIEETFFVPLIYD
+567 SFNVQETFFIPLIYD

-663 NKDGENLEFNFDDT
+663 NRDGENLEFNFDDT

-690 EIRIKSQKLDPRGAY
+690 EIRTKSQELDPRGAY
-705 PAIPESIKRQ
+705 LAVPESIKRQ

>member
-8 QAKGRITAEAGA
+8 TTQARPTTETASITSNLQIPLNTVAGA
-20 VRTNIQVSPFQTT
+20 LSPVTKAIT
-33 AGELS
+33 KHAIAEKDLENKTEALKLENESLLELTDIFEKAS
-38 KVAKVAEDYYIKQR
+38 R
-52 DNNDKIAAKKKYYE
+52 LDNKDQALQLVQ
-66 MKSESDKIIES
+66 SESKI
-77 QKNNGDEFESVS
+77 
-89 IYRQQFGDYR
+89 
-99 KQQLSEIKNN
+99 
-109 RVKKRLETLLDIEQ
+109 
-123 PENIYKIKKNSFE
+123 
-136 AMERNSNQLYI
+136 
-147 QEQNV
+147 
-152 FSVEYT
+152 
-158 LEKNLNKKKQI
+158 I
-169 QDKQINSALEY
+169 QDKFSNLASNKAVQTSFNNNYLAEVQKGIFKVNTRVSTNVIQSLDNEVSKTKNRLLTEAFVSKNPLAIAELKNDLGFLYEKTYKGRVDVDAYDKLILNIPNEISAFE
-180 KNIHGMGD
+180 
-188 AWFNKEK
+188 ASQE
-195 NIIISNNIILDVTQ
+195 ISNN
-209 EISSNPRQ
+209 PKQ
-217 AYLNLQDKNKYIGL
+217 AYLNLMNKNKYPDL
-231 DSFKRRKLIN
+231 DINKRIRLTN
-241 EAKSVLVPEIKENY
+241 EAKSVLVPEIRENY
-255 KNFAAAASLG
+255 KNFAAAAALG
-265 KKVPF
+265 KEAPF
-270 DLKFAK
+270 DFNFAK

-285 KIIQEHGALVESV
+285 KIVQEYDAIKDTVS
-298 DNVNII
+298 NVSII
-304 NSVNAKDSSQVTDD
+304 NSITSKDLSKATDE
-318 FIKEAEQK
+318 FINDAEQK
-326 YPVIKAEKI
+326 YPFIKSQKI
-335 KKIYKDALKNR
+335 KKIYTDAVKNR

-388 TDVIVQKQI
+388 TDVMVQKQI

-417 VEKYM
+417 VTQYM
-422 NGDQNMRVVMLQNLN
+422 NGDQNMRVSMLQNLN
-437 SEFGTYNSQA
+437 ADFGTYNSQA
-447 MLQLSAAGL
+447 MLQLSEAGL

-468 PNITEKFLTF
+468 PKVTEKFLSF
-478 DSKEEQDRLKQFAKD
+478 DEKEEQDRLKKFAKD
-493 RNINFNTL
+493 KGLNFNTL
-501 RKDVRDNL
+501 RQDVRDNL
-509 QDFETVAMRGS
+509 KDFEGAAMRGS
-520 SFNNSVALEKI
+520 AFNNSVALEKI

-542 LSNMSANPGKG
+542 LSGMVSGKS
-553 ENAARKDAVSLINN
+553 ENAARKEAVNLING
-567 SFNIEETFFVPLIYD
+567 SFNVQETFFIPLIYD

-705 PAIPESIKRQ
+705 PAIPESIKKQ
-715 EENKQVKLT
+715 EENKQVKIT

>member
-8 QAKGRITAEAGA
+8 TSEARITEQAASVKSNVQIPLSQTIGTALAPVTKAVVAHGVREKNLENKSETLQLENKSIMELNDVIEEASRLNNKDKAYNLIQTESKIIGEKYANQASNNFVKNSFNANFLGEVQKGIFKTNTRVSKNILDTLDNEVSIKQNRLLTQAYVSKDPMALRLIKTDLEKLYEDSYKGRIDVDEYDKL
-20 VRTNIQVSPFQTT
+20 IQGIPGV
-33 AGELS
+33 
-38 KVAKVAEDYYIKQR
+38 
-52 DNNDKIAAKKKYYE
+52 
-66 MKSESDKIIES
+66 IE
-77 QKNNGDEFESVS
+77 GFE
-89 IYRQQFGDYR
+89 
-99 KQQLSEIKNN
+99 
-109 RVKKRLETLLDIEQ
+109 
-123 PENIYKIKKNSFE
+123 
-136 AMERNSNQLYI
+136 
-147 QEQNV
+147 
-152 FSVEYT
+152 
-158 LEKNLNKKKQI
+158 
-169 QDKQINSALEY
+169 
-180 KNIHGMGD
+180 
-188 AWFNKEK
+188 
-195 NIIISNNIILDVTQ
+195 VTQ
-209 EISSNPRQ
+209 EISSNPKQ
-217 AYLNLQDKNKYIGL
+217 AYINLMDKNQYTNITLKNRIQFIG
-231 DSFKRRKLIN
+231 DVKG
-241 EAKSVLVPEIKENY
+241 VLLPEVRDEY
-255 KNFAAAASLG
+255 KNFIAAAALG
-265 KKVPF
+265 KEAPF
-270 DLKFAK
+270 DKNFAK
-276 EILRPKEYQ
+276 EILEPKEYA
-285 KIIQEHGALVESV
+285 KVIKEY
-298 DNVNII
+298 
-304 NSVNAKDSSQVTDD
+304 NSVIETVSNVKTINTISNKDLSQTVDL
-318 FIKEAEQK
+318 FIKDAE
-326 YPVIKAEKI
+326 EKNI
-335 KKIYKDALKNR
+335 NNVAKGQRLKKIYIDAVKNR
-346 NEAMAKDPVLFL
+346 NETMAKDPVLFL

-364 LKILV
+364 IKILV
-369 EELAAETNPDMIV
+369 DELAAETNPDMIV

-402 NYQVKVMSQSQADSF
+402 NYQVKVMSQSQADGF

-422 NGDQNMRVVMLQNLN
+422 NGDQNMRVAMLQNLN
-437 SEFGTYNSQA
+437 AEFGTYNSQA
-447 MLQLSAAGL
+447 MLQLSGAGL

-468 PNITEKFLTF
+468 PKVTEKFLSF
-478 DSKEEQDRLKQFAKD
+478 DEKDEQDRLKQFAKD
-493 RNINFNTL
+493 NNINFNTL

-509 QDFETVAMRGS
+509 KDFEGAAMRGS
-520 SFNNSVALEKI
+520 AFNNSVALEKI

-542 LSNMSANPGKG
+542 LSGMVSGKS
-553 ENAARKDAVSLINN
+553 ENAARKEAVNLING
-567 SFNIEETFFVPLIYD
+567 SFNVQETFFIPLIYD

-608 DAVAFQSMD
+608 GAVAFQSMD

-663 NKDGENLEFNFDDT
+663 NRDGENLEFNFDDT

>member
-8 QAKGRITAEAGA
+8 TTQARPTTETASITSNLQIPLNTVAGA
-20 VRTNIQVSPFQTT
+20 LSPVTKAIT
-33 AGELS
+33 KHAIAEKDLENKTEALKLENESLLELTDIFEKAS
-38 KVAKVAEDYYIKQR
+38 R
-52 DNNDKIAAKKKYYE
+52 LDNKDQALQLVQ
-66 MKSESDKIIES
+66 SESKI
-77 QKNNGDEFESVS
+77 
-89 IYRQQFGDYR
+89 
-99 KQQLSEIKNN
+99 
-109 RVKKRLETLLDIEQ
+109 
-123 PENIYKIKKNSFE
+123 
-136 AMERNSNQLYI
+136 
-147 QEQNV
+147 
-152 FSVEYT
+152 
-158 LEKNLNKKKQI
+158 I
-169 QDKQINSALEY
+169 QDKFSNLASNKAVQTSFNNNYLAEVQKGIFKVNTRVSTNVIQSLDNEVSKTKNRLLTEAFVSKNPLAIAELKNDLGFLYEKTYKGRVDVDAYDKLILNIPNEISAFE
-180 KNIHGMGD
+180 
-188 AWFNKEK
+188 ASQE
-195 NIIISNNIILDVTQ
+195 ISNN
-209 EISSNPRQ
+209 PKQ
-217 AYLNLQDKNKYIGL
+217 AYLNLMNKNKYPDL
-231 DSFKRRKLIN
+231 DINKRIRLTN
-241 EAKSVLVPEIKENY
+241 EAKSVLVPEIRENY
-255 KNFAAAASLG
+255 KNFAAAAALG
-265 KKVPF
+265 KEVPF
-270 DLKFAK
+270 DFNFAK

-285 KIIQEHGALVESV
+285 KIVQEYDAIKDTVS
-298 DNVNII
+298 NVSII
-304 NSVNAKDSSQVTDD
+304 NSITSKDLSKATDE
-318 FIKEAEQK
+318 FINDAEQK
-326 YPVIKAEKI
+326 YPFIKSQKI
-335 KKIYKDALKNR
+335 KKIYTDAVKNR

-369 EELAAETNPDMIV
+369 EELAAETNSDMIV

-417 VEKYM
+417 VTQYM
-422 NGDQNMRVVMLQNLN
+422 NGDQNMRVMMLQNLN

-447 MLQLSAAGL
+447 MLQLSEAGL

-468 PNITEKFLTF
+468 PKVTEKFLSF
-478 DSKEEQDRLKQFAKD
+478 DEKDEQDRLKQFAKD
-493 RNINFNTL
+493 NNINFNTL

-509 QDFETVAMRGS
+509 KDFEGAAMRGS
-520 SFNNSVALEKI
+520 AFNNSVALEKI

-542 LSNMSANPGKG
+542 LSGMVSGKS
-553 ENAARKDAVSLINN
+553 ENAARKEAVNLING
-567 SFNIEETFFVPLIYD
+567 SFNVQETFFIPLIYD

-663 NKDGENLEFNFDDT
+663 NRDGENLEFNFDDT

-705 PAIPESIKRQ
+705 PAIPESIKKQ